1 MPVTRAKKHPDLER
15 DTPLVA
21 LAAARAVLESRSAQL
36 DRPLP
41 DSLARQLARRA
52 KVHYVHSPVFRR
64 RLRAPGNRGRDTL
77 HAFMHHWLDEWFADP
92 TPAARSRSVD
102 ALATFAR

>member
-1 MPVTRAKKHPDLER
+1 MKAVAKRRLPDLER
-15 DTPLVA
+15 DTPIVA
-21 LAAARAVLESRSAQL
+21 LAAARAVLESRSAKL

-64 RLRAPGNRGRDTL
+64 RLRASGDRGRDTL
-77 HAFMHHWLDEWFADP
+77 HAFMNHWLDECFANSVP
-92 TPAARSRSVD
+92 HRPPATVSSKPA
-102 ALATFAR
+102 